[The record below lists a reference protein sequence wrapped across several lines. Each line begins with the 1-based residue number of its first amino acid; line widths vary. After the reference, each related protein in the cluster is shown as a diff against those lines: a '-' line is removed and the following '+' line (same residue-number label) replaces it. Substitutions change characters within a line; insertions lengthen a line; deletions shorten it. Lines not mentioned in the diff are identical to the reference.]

1 MDKEIYI
8 KLNTLQRVKSFVD
21 IVDKFESDVDITQ
34 GRYIINAKS
43 IMAIFS
49 LNLLEALLVRI
60 DSDDIEEIESFNRVM
75 EEFKVD
81 D

>member
-60 DSDDIEEIESFNRVM
+60 DSDDIEEIESFNNVM

>member
-8 KLNTLQRVKSFVD
+8 KLNTLQRIKSFVD

-49 LNLLEALLVRI
+49 LNLLEVLLVRI
-60 DSDDIEEIESFNRVM
+60 DSDDIEEIESFNNVM